1 MIDSSYHE
9 LENKHPKGN
18 IISVHVRRLLNY
30 GAQVKL
36 DDGTEGIIR
45 NRELIWDREPSDPA
59 EVLNQGQSV
68 KALIIGIDR
77 ERGRLELSL
86 RQAERDPWQDIDQ
99 RYSVGQVLRRKV
111 ARLWRNGAFVEIE
124 PAVDGFIPLHE
135 VCTSPPAHIDHVLWA
150 GDTVEAVITRLD
162 CKERQVELSIRERLQ
177 KLQEAQLIADQQHV
191 AVQEKGLPLIEALRP
206 EDRQR
211 LAQWLSQQTSE
222 DASQSQRQEPSGHAA
237 LAQRFPRLLVVEDD
251 SGFLISLVRLLKRLG
266 HQVEAVNS
274 AAEAVTQFIVGR
286 YDLVIMDLGFPT
298 GQMDGLEATR
308 RILTASPSTPIV
320 IVTGVNWLE
329 RHTSAIT
336 EARHAGARSAL
347 VKPMALHQL
356 QEVMRL
362 IAEGQDAWVAAQV
375 PEDLGR
381 ARLNFLSSRPG
392 MISFRED
399 LLPFVRQKLEELQK
413 ATSATACVLFHMEPA
428 TREVQVFAH
437 RGAPLNQEE
446 LTKHT
451 LQASPVDEVIRYNQ
465 QVYEPDTSRHPFK
478 FRHLKLLDFSSCI
491 GVPVESVGQ
500 TEYGLFLF
508 HPQHDHFT
516 PIHLQQAT
524 VTASL
529 IGAIMLHK
537 EAERIIRRMQP
548 LVFIGQLGST
558 LMHELN
564 NRLGSVLN
572 DAETLS
578 QDYESILSEPSAA
591 LDPRWRDRVGA
602 CIDHIAEKGKDID
615 EISKLYLGL
624 VGTEKY
630 EPVDVND
637 VIQQAIKF
645 VEHFA
650 RGKNIVIIPSL
661 ASDLPLTMSIGV
673 QLEQVFLN
681 VMLNAIQ
688 QTHLTKGGGELI
700 IQTSFQDSNL
710 PIKVR
715 FTDTGPGIHLQHQ
728 ERIFNLGFSTR
739 ADGTGIGLFIA
750 SGLVKSLGGKI
761 SIEESIMLMGTTF
774 LVELPL
780 VVPSVEGAKS

>member
-1 MIDSSYHE
+1 MDSSSHE
-9 LENKHPKGN
+9 LEKKYPKGN
-18 IISVHVRRLLNY
+18 IISGHVHRLLNY
-30 GAQVKL
+30 GAEVKL
-36 DDGTEGIIR
+36 DDGTKGIIR
-45 NRELIWDREPSDPA
+45 NRELLWDREPSDPA
-59 EVLNQGQSV
+59 EVLKQGQPV
-68 KALIIGIDR
+68 QALIIGLDR

-86 RQAERDPWQDIDQ
+86 RQAERDPWQNIEQ
-99 RYSVGQVLRRKV
+99 RYSVGQVLRLKV
-111 ARLWRNGAFVEIE
+111 SRLWRNGAFVEIE
-124 PAVDGFIPLHE
+124 SAVDGFVPLHE
-135 VCTSPPAHIDHVLWA
+135 VGISPPEYIDRVLWV
-150 GDTVEAVITRLD
+150 GDTVEAVVTRLD
-162 CKERQVELSIRERLQ
+162 CKERQVELSIKKRLQ
-177 KLQEAQLIADQQHV
+177 KLQEALLAADQQHV
-191 AVQEKGLPLIEALRP
+191 TVQEKGLPLLEALRP

-211 LAQWLSQQTSE
+211 LAQWLSQHTSK
-222 DASQSQRQEPSGHAA
+222 DASQRQETSGHAA

-251 SGFLISLVRLLKRLG
+251 SSFLISLVRLLRRLG
-266 HQVEAVNS
+266 HQVEAVDS
-274 AAEAVTQFIVGR
+274 ATEAVTQFIVGQ

-308 RILTASPSTPIV
+308 RILTTSPSTPIV

-329 RHTSAIT
+329 RHTNAIT

-347 VKPMALHQL
+347 IKPMALHQL

-362 IAEGQDAWVAAQV
+362 IAEGQDAWGAAQV
-375 PEDLGR
+375 PEDLGW
-381 ARLNFLSSRPG
+381 AGLSFLSSRPG
-392 MISFRED
+392 VIAFRED
-399 LLPFVRQKLEELQK
+399 LLPSVRRKLEELQK
-413 ATSATACVLFHMEPA
+413 ATGATACVLFHMEPA

-465 QVYEPDTSRHPFK
+465 QVYEPDTSRNPFK
-478 FRHLKLLDFSSCI
+478 FRHLKLLDFASCI

-500 TEYGLFLF
+500 TEYGLFIF
-508 HPQHDHFT
+508 HSQREHFT
-516 PIHLQQAT
+516 LAHLQQAT
-524 VTASL
+524 VTAGL
-529 IGAIMLHK
+529 LGAIMLHK

-548 LVFIGQLGST
+548 LIFIGQLGST

-578 QDYESILSEPSAA
+578 RDYESIVSEPTAA

-602 CIDHIAEKGKDID
+602 CINHIAEKGKDID

-630 EPVDVND
+630 EPVNVND
-637 VIQQAIKF
+637 VIQRAIKF
-645 VEHFA
+645 IEHFA
-650 RGKNIVIIPSL
+650 RGNNIVIIPSL

-688 QTHLTKGGGELI
+688 QTHLTKGGGQLA
-700 IQTSFQDSNL
+700 IQTTFQDSNL

-715 FTDTGPGIHLQHQ
+715 FTDTGPGIHFQHQ

-739 ADGTGIGLFIA
+739 PDGTGIGLFIA
-750 SGLVKSLGGKI
+750 SGLVKSLGAKI

-780 VVPSVEGAKS
+780 VVPSIEGVKS